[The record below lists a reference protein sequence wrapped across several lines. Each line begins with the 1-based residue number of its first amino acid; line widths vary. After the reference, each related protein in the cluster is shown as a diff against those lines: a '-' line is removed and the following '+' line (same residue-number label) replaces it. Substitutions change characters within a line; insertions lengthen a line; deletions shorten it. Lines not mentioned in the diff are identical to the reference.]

1 MALEKLNRPCP
12 PTASTPAP
20 LRRGTHAPNRGLAL
34 RAMAVEFPEVHGHP
48 NRLPFEGCLTLV
60 DVASDKA
67 PSGARGH
74 RVVLTRAAA
83 EAALP
88 SLLGMA
94 VDYKAGWDGHDAR
107 QKCGIITSAALDDN
121 RLMVAGFLFARDFPE
136 IERKFPARRRPA
148 TMGMSYELADA
159 HVADMRAAVWTLTR
173 ATFTGA
179 AILLRDKAAYRDTSF
194 RLRRSPRHSTE
205 PTAPPEPAVI
215 GVSAGSL
222 SFRAQRGTCFS
233 PGVPMPPTLPKPPR
247 LRARLQPCR
256 CQPRHERG
264 FSP

>member
-1 MALEKLNRPCP
+1 M
-12 PTASTPAP
+12 
-20 LRRGTHAPNRGLAL
+20 
-34 RAMAVEFPEVHGHP
+34 RAMAVEMPEVQGHP

-107 QKCGIITSAALDDN
+107 QKCGIITAATLEGQ
-121 RLMVAGFLFARDFPE
+121 RLMVEGYLFARDFPE
-136 IERKFPARRRPA
+136 VGPEIEPQAGRVRE
-148 TMGMSYELADA
+148 MGMSYELADA
-159 HVADMRAAVWTLTR
+159 HVADMRASVWTLTR

-179 AILLRDKAAYRDTSF
+179 AILLRDKAAYRNTSF
-194 RLRRSPRHSTE
+194 KVRRAAKRQL
-205 PTAPPEPAVI
+205 ARVA
-215 GVSAGSL
+215 AA
-222 SFRAQRGTCFS
+222 RA
-233 PGVPMPPTLPKPPR
+233 
-247 LRARLQPCR
+247 
-256 CQPRHERG
+256 
-264 FSP
+264 

>member
-1 MALEKLNRPCP
+1 MRRRAGVERGRHGSRQALEM
-12 PTASTPAP
+12 
-20 LRRGTHAPNRGLAL
+20 

-74 RVVLTRAAA
+74 RVVLTREAA

-107 QKCGIITSAALDDN
+107 QKCGIITSAELEG
-121 RLMVAGFLFARDFPE
+121 RYLKVAGFLFSRDFPE
-136 IERKFPARRRPA
+136 IEQRVGLHGS
-148 TMGMSYELADA
+148 MGMSYELADA
-159 HVADMRAAVWTLTR
+159 HVADMRAQVWTLTR

-179 AILLRDKAAYRDTSF
+179 AILLREKAAYRSTSF
-194 RLRRSPRHSTE
+194 HLKRPVNAGRRV
-205 PTAPPEPAVI
+205 AV
-215 GVSAGSL
+215 
-222 SFRAQRGTCFS
+222 
-233 PGVPMPPTLPKPPR
+233 
-247 LRARLQPCR
+247 AR
-256 CQPRHERG
+256 
-264 FSP
+264 

>member
-1 MALEKLNRPCP
+1 MAIEEGLHRMRAGVAGHRNTMRPAM
-12 PTASTPAP
+12 PTTGAFAM
-20 LRRGTHAPNRGLAL
+20 

-107 QKCGIITSAALDDN
+107 QKCGIITSATLEDKK
-121 RLMVAGFLFARDFPE
+121 LMVEGYLFARDFPE
-136 IERKFPARRRPA
+136 IEARLEHKPQPEAGLRQ
-148 TMGMSYELADA
+148 MGMSYELADA
-159 HVADMRAAVWTLTR
+159 HVADMRASIWTLTR

-179 AILLRDKAAYRDTSF
+179 AILLRDKAAYRGTSF
-194 RLRRSPRHSTE
+194 RVRR
-205 PTAPPEPAVI
+205 
-215 GVSAGSL
+215 GVKRPLAQVAAG
-222 SFRAQRGTCFS
+222 R
-233 PGVPMPPTLPKPPR
+233 
-247 LRARLQPCR
+247 
-256 CQPRHERG
+256 
-264 FSP
+264 